1 MSNDWDR
8 LQDLFKEVVDL
19 SSEDRASRLAVI
31 SETDPALCAELLSLL
46 QADSLASDLLRH
58 IEAPGSVISPLV
70 ETTKGR
76 DEPIELDLLSRL
88 QDSLGARYR
97 IERLVGRGGMALVYL
112 AHDLKHDRRVAL
124 KVLKPEIAAS
134 VGPERFMGEINIAA
148 RLAHPNIL
156 PLHDSGD
163 ANGLLYYVMPFVEG
177 ESLRERLEAD
187 GPLPIGES
195 VRIARELA
203 EALGHA
209 HELGV
214 VHRDV
219 KPGNILLLGG
229 HAVIADFGI
238 ARAMSAAGLTTVT
251 ETGLTLG
258 TPAYMSPEQVTG
270 EEELDGRSDLYSLA
284 CVLYEML
291 TGHPPFVEASGRKV
305 LAAHVRKPPTKLRGL
320 RPEVSPALAA
330 VVERALAKGPAER
343 FATGGD
349 FGEALAGALQPEG
362 ALSWRSDRWWRMR
375 RRVTSRAGV
384 AGMAGALVVLAVAAS
399 VFRSSPPPTASGEP
413 VAAVIEPQLVVVADY
428 DSPTSD
434 SLLSSVLTGALRID
448 LAQSPALRIL
458 PPAMVQST
466 LAEIGQ
472 ERGALVDLATARE
485 IALRN
490 GVGAALALGAERI
503 GSEYLLQARLVDA
516 ASGDIVVAARERA
529 SGEDDLV
536 PALDRLSEALRQGVG
551 ESLSSVSASAPL
563 ARFTTPSWR
572 ALQKHQ
578 QAMRAADIEGDYNR
592 AAQLLEEA
600 VAIDPGF
607 ADAWRKLAVVLAN
620 AWERRSLQRKALAE
634 AFRHRDRLGGY
645 ERYHVEGTY
654 YILYTAEYGKAI
666 DVYRAALIEYPSEF
680 GAMINIGLAHL
691 RLRDFAVAEEYYLR
705 AQRGAPR
712 ARHGY
717 SYALTAQLA
726 QGKLDEARQTI
737 LSEERNRPESAY
749 TPLMRARLAA
759 YEGNY
764 AEAEETLLQHRKR
777 FEDNATWRVRLGLH
791 AALTAVVQG
800 KVKKAEALQQDA
812 MEYLASAGRGGR
824 YLWAAVQLAFFHLL
838 YLNDQA
844 GADAVLRDA
853 VERFPLASLDPR
865 DRPLLELARY
875 HALSGRPDSA
885 RSLLDAYDRDAELP
899 AENGYR
905 RYTAGEVLLAE
916 GRNDTAVH
924 VLRSVDEVPF
934 TPTCRD
940 ICHLPALARAYEASG
955 KLDSAVALYE
965 RFLRTPDSDNFN
977 WQGLYRPAA
986 LLHLAELYA
995 SRGEHAKAAEAYGEF
1010 IDLWIEADPELQP
1023 RVEAAKDWLSQLS
1036 STEE

>member
-1 MSNDWDR
+1 MSSAWEQ
-8 LQDLFKEVVDL
+8 LQDLFGEIIEL

-31 SETDPALCAELLSLL
+31 SETDPALCAELVSLL
-46 QADSLASDLLRH
+46 EADSQASDLLQQ
-58 IEAPGSVISPLV
+58 IEAAGSVLAPPV
-70 ETTKGR
+70 ETEGR
-76 DEPIELDLLSRL
+76 DKPAEADLLSRL
-88 QDSLGARYR
+88 RDSLGSRYR
-97 IERLVGRGGMALVYL
+97 IERQVGRGGMALVYL
-112 AHDLKHDRRVAL
+112 AHDLKHDRQVAL
-124 KVLKPEIAAS
+124 KVLRPEIAAS
-134 VGPERFMGEINIAA
+134 VGPERFLQEINIAA
-148 RLAHPNIL
+148 GLTHPNIL
-156 PLHDSGD
+156 PLHDSGNAD
-163 ANGLLYYVMPFVEG
+163 GVLYYVMPFVEG
-177 ESLRERLEAD
+177 ESLRERLRED
-187 GPLPIGES
+187 GPLPIVECA
-195 VRIARELA
+195 RIAGEVA

-209 HELGV
+209 HALGV
-214 VHRDV
+214 IHRDV

-251 ETGLTLG
+251 ETALTLG
-258 TPAYMSPEQVTG
+258 TPAYMSPEQVAG
-270 EEELDGRSDLYSLA
+270 EGELDGRSDLYSLG
-284 CVLYEML
+284 CVFYEML
-291 TGHPPFVEASGRKV
+291 TGRPPFVEASARTV
-305 LAAHVRKPPTKLRGL
+305 LAAHVNKPPPKLRGFC
-320 RPEVSPALAA
+320 PEVSPALEA
-330 VVERALAKGPAER
+330 VVKRALAKRPEER
-343 FATGGD
+343 FATGED
-349 FGEALAGALQPEG
+349 FGEALTGALQPEG
-362 ALSWRSDRWWRMR
+362 AISWRSARWRPMR
-375 RRVTSRAGV
+375 KLATSRAGV
-384 AGMAGALVVLAVAAS
+384 AGMAGALVVLAVAAA
-399 VFRSSPPPTASGEP
+399 VYRSSPLSSGAGEP
-413 VAAVIEPQLVVVADY
+413 VGAAIEPQLVVLADY

-434 SLLSSVLTGALRID
+434 SLLSSVLTGALRVD
-448 LAQSPALRIL
+448 LAQSPALRLL
-458 PPAMVQST
+458 PPAMVQSG
-466 LAEIGQ
+466 LEAIGR
-472 ERGALVDLATARE
+472 ERGGLVDLATARE

-490 GVGAALALGAERI
+490 GIGAALALGAERL
-503 GSEYLLQARLVDA
+503 GSEYLLHARLVDA

-536 PALDRLSEALRQGVG
+536 PALDRLSEALRHGVG
-551 ESLSSVSASAPL
+551 ESSSSVKATAPL

-634 AFRHRDRLGGY
+634 AFRHRNRLGGY

-654 YILYTAEYGKAI
+654 YTLYTAEYGKAI
-666 DVYRAALIEYPSEF
+666 DVYRAALTEYPSEF

-705 AQRGAPR
+705 AQQQAPR

-726 QGKLDEARQTI
+726 QGKLFEAKQTI
-737 LSEERNRPESAY
+737 LVEERNRPESAY

-791 AALTAVVQG
+791 TALTAAVQG
-800 KVKKAEALQQDA
+800 KVAQAEALQQDA
-812 MEYLASAGRGGR
+812 MEYLASAGRAGR
-824 YLWAAVQLAFFHLL
+824 YLWGAVQLAFFHLL

-844 GADAVLRDA
+844 GAEAVLRDA

-875 HALSGRPDSA
+875 YALSGRPDSA
-885 RSLLDAYDRDAELP
+885 RAFLDAYDRDAELP
-899 AENGYR
+899 AEAGYR

-916 GRNDTAVH
+916 GRSDTAVRM
-924 VLRSVDEVPF
+924 LRSVEDVPF

-955 KLDSAVALYE
+955 KLDSAVAVYE
-965 RFLRTPDSDNFN
+965 RFLRTPDSDNFD

-986 LLHLAELYA
+986 LQHLAELYA
-995 SRGEHAKAAEAYGEF
+995 ARGEHAKAAETYEEF
-1010 IDLWIEADPELQP
+1010 VDLWTDADPELQQ
-1023 RVEAAKDWLSQLS
+1023 RVEAAKERLKELI
-1036 STEE
+1036 T